1 MPHSVQILWKT
12 DTRNSPLQSE
22 DMRRGWE
29 EDRILTSHC
38 VTPGPRQMKDVAA
51 LPLPPGGSQRVAS
64 CPELKEKQTSAFG
77 KVEKVEEV
85 RKVDPPPP
93 KRPTLQNADGGR
105 TAPTS
110 VTSAGE
116 KLKAEEKQKF
126 TRSQNNGG
134 RHDLG
139 KSENLRQ
146 QDSAQNGISKTP
158 IEKIKT
164 PIEQPKLEPT
174 RATQQ
179 MTAKEKPET
188 KTAPWRQGRSTQGEE
203 KSTKGSKRQE
213 QEAKVQEF
221 LRNPNA
227 PPGSSV
233 PLEVRLRKPGED
245 RGRCCVGKRMKR
257 HGMGGWGGE
266 DHTCF

>member
-1 MPHSVQILWKT
+1 METMKSQQPSASPQSRQKDVDLA
-12 DTRNSPLQSE
+12 PLQ
-22 DMRRGWE
+22 
-29 EDRILTSHC
+29 
-38 VTPGPRQMKDVAA
+38 Q
-51 LPLPPGGSQRVAS
+51 PGGSRV
-64 CPELKEKQTSAFG
+64 LKEKPTSAIGVTG
-77 KVEKVEEV
+77 KVRKVEEEEEKV
-85 RKVDPPPP
+85 RKVETPP

-134 RHDLG
+134 RRDLG

-158 IEKIKT
+158 IENIKT

-179 MTAKEKPET
+179 ITAKEKAET

-245 RGRCCVGKRMKR
+245 RDRCCVGKRMKR

>member
-1 MPHSVQILWKT
+1 METMKSQQPSASPQSRQKDVDLA
-12 DTRNSPLQSE
+12 PLQ
-22 DMRRGWE
+22 
-29 EDRILTSHC
+29 
-38 VTPGPRQMKDVAA
+38 Q
-51 LPLPPGGSQRVAS
+51 PGGSRV
-64 CPELKEKQTSAFG
+64 LKEKPTSAIGVTG
-77 KVEKVEEV
+77 KVRKVEEEEEEEEEKV
-85 RKVDPPPP
+85 RKVETPP

-134 RHDLG
+134 RHNLG

-245 RGRCCVGKRMKR
+245 RDRCCVGKRMTR

>member
-1 MPHSVQILWKT
+1 METIKSQPA
-12 DTRNSPLQSE
+12 PL
-22 DMRRGWE
+22 
-29 EDRILTSHC
+29 SHQ
-38 VTPGPRQMKDVAA
+38 VRHKDLDLA
-51 LPLPPGGSQRVAS
+51 PSPGGSRVA
-64 CPELKEKQTSAFG
+64 CPELKEKPTSAIGVTG

-85 RKVDPPPP
+85 RKVEPAAG

-134 RHDLG
+134 RRDLG

-227 PPGSSV
+227 PPG
-233 PLEVRLRKPGED
+233 
-245 RGRCCVGKRMKR
+245 
-257 HGMGGWGGE
+257 
-266 DHTCF
+266 

>member
-1 MPHSVQILWKT
+1 METMKSQQPSASPQSRQKDVDLA
-12 DTRNSPLQSE
+12 PLQ
-22 DMRRGWE
+22 
-29 EDRILTSHC
+29 
-38 VTPGPRQMKDVAA
+38 Q
-51 LPLPPGGSQRVAS
+51 PGGSRV
-64 CPELKEKQTSAFG
+64 LREKPTSAIGVTG
-77 KVEKVEEV
+77 KVRKVEEEEEEKV
-85 RKVDPPPP
+85 RKVETPP

-134 RHDLG
+134 RHNLG

-158 IEKIKT
+158 IEKIKG

-245 RGRCCVGKRMKR
+245 RDRCCVGKRMKR
-257 HGMGGWGGE
+257 HGMWVGR
-266 DHTCF
+266 

>member
-1 MPHSVQILWKT
+1 METMKSQQPSASPQSRQKDVDLA
-12 DTRNSPLQSE
+12 PLQ
-22 DMRRGWE
+22 
-29 EDRILTSHC
+29 
-38 VTPGPRQMKDVAA
+38 Q
-51 LPLPPGGSQRVAS
+51 PGGSPVLR
-64 CPELKEKQTSAFG
+64 EKPTSAIGVTG
-77 KVEKVEEV
+77 KVRKVEEEEEEEEEKV
-85 RKVDPPPP
+85 RKVETPP

-134 RHDLG
+134 RHNLG

-245 RGRCCVGKRMKR
+245 RDRCCVGKRMKR
-257 HGMGGWGGE
+257 HRMGGWGGE